1 MAVAV
6 VWAFST
12 MRVSIAF
19 SLYLRVATC
28 VILEQQGFET
38 LTNALSTPK
47 PKPETFTSPYNLLA
61 LLQRQVKDEQGT
73 IATALLLVV
82 IITKFKP

>member
-19 SLYLRVATC
+19 SLHLRVATR
-28 VILEQQGFET
+28 VLLEQQGFEI
-38 LTNALSTPK
+38 LTNALSMPK
-47 PKPETFTSPYNLLA
+47 PKQETFTSPYNLLV
-61 LLQRQVKDEQGT
+61 LLQRQVKGEQGT
-73 IATALLLVV
+73 IVTALLLVV
-82 IITKFKP
+82 IVNKFKP